1 MAVEVEHFL
10 MAALVLTSGA
20 SQKGLCEVAFL
31 LLSRNIRCACH
42 TSNHVGGIH
51 SKIRRIL
58 LYLRIYTQSRRLD
71 EICYDLQTY

>member
-1 MAVEVEHFL
+1 MKHKHSKVEASRRYMAVEVEHFL

-42 TSNHVGGIH
+42 TSNRSFENTQNIAVF
-51 SKIRRIL
+51 KN
-58 LYLRIYTQSRRLD
+58 LYTK
-71 EICYDLQTY
+71 